1 MSSFICPVGDCEKQL
16 SRLQVMH
23 FRSAHDVEIKGFST
37 ERSIKKAKSFMEEF
51 PTYTYVVVGDEMPC
65 NIHIPWDKRSE
76 LLEVL
81 NDE

>member
-1 MSSFICPVGDCEKQL
+1 MTN
-16 SRLQVMH
+16 
-23 FRSAHDVEIKGFST
+23 EIFTGQHT
-37 ERSIKKAKSFMEEF
+37 RQKKAKSFMEEF

-65 NIHIPWDKRSE
+65 NIYIPWDKRSE